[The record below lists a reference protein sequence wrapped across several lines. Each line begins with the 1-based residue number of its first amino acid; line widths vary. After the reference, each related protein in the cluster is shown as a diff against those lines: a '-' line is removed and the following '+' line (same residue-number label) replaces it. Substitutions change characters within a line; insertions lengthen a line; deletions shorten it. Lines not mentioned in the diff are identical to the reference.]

1 MTARDPPLVSAA
13 AHDRPR
19 VLAPDGRRV
28 LAIVQEVAREVH
40 GDALRTAGLE
50 LSHSLERD
58 FGFDS
63 LTRLELA
70 HRLEREFGRVIA
82 DDALALAETPAELLR
97 ALSSGLAAAPT
108 AAVRPDDVPATQVA
122 PAFVT
127 LPEALCSRARETP
140 DRPYLQLYVDAEH
153 VVPLAFAELD
163 RAARR
168 VAAYLLDL
176 RVARG
181 DNIGIMLPTSREF
194 FVAFFGVWYA
204 GCVPVPLYPPTRASQ
219 LEAYIRR
226 TARILS
232 NCRAP
237 LLIAPREARR
247 LDHLL
252 VGHGSVVRRLVT
264 VAELE
269 SREFTAA
276 PASLRDVDTALLQY
290 TSGSTGQPK
299 GVVLSHANI
308 LANLA
313 AMQEATQ
320 AQAGDRFVS
329 WLPLYHDM
337 GLIGAALGAL
347 VVGFPLVLMSPLQF
361 LARPVRWL
369 RALHRHRATLTAAP
383 NFAYELCL
391 KKIDDTELAGLDL
404 SSVRLMFNGA
414 EAVSAATLE
423 QFGARFAPYGLRSS
437 ALTPVYGLAESALG
451 VAFPPLGRGPRI
463 ESVQRAE
470 FLTTG
475 NAVRA
480 GNDATSP
487 LRFVSC
493 GQPLPRHDLRILDD
507 QGIALPER
515 HQGHIQFRGPS
526 ATAGYFESPHESA
539 ALIDG
544 AWRNTGDLGF
554 IAAGELFVTGRSKDI
569 IVRGGHNIHPQELE
583 EAVGQLDGVR
593 KGCVVA
599 FAAAAAGTEKLVV
612 LAETRA
618 ADPESRRAL
627 TRKINHLTV
636 DLLGLPADEI
646 VLAPPHTV
654 LKTSSGK
661 LRRAACREAF
671 ERGDLL
677 ALHRAEQ
684 SPARLALAWLR
695 GWSRD
700 VLRQTRETSWSVR
713 LVLVALATAPIAV
726 VALALARSEH
736 ARRRH
741 IARIARTALR
751 AAGLA
756 PQING
761 DLSQLARGTTVAV
774 VNHSS
779 YLDSIV
785 LTASL
790 PPEMVFVAKNELRTA
805 RFLGPLLRRLGT
817 VFVERFDVGAALA
830 GAESLQRKLQQ
841 GRSLI
846 VFPEGTFRRESG
858 LLPFHLGAF
867 AAAAAAG
874 AIVVPIAL
882 AGTRRV
888 LPDGA
893 RWPRR
898 GAIAVNVTRP
908 IQPTGADWRSAIA
921 LRDVARGAISAELAE
936 GDR

>member
-1 MTARDPPLVSAA
+1 
-13 AHDRPR
+13 
-19 VLAPDGRRV
+19 
-28 LAIVQEVAREVH
+28 
-40 GDALRTAGLE
+40 
-50 LSHSLERD
+50 
-58 FGFDS
+58 
-63 LTRLELA
+63 
-70 HRLEREFGRVIA
+70 
-82 DDALALAETPAELLR
+82 
-97 ALSSGLAAAPT
+97 
-108 AAVRPDDVPATQVA
+108 
-122 PAFVT
+122 
-127 LPEALCSRARETP
+127 
-140 DRPYLQLYVDAEH
+140 
-153 VVPLAFAELD
+153 
-163 RAARR
+163 
-168 VAAYLLDL
+168 
-176 RVARG
+176 
-181 DNIGIMLPTSREF
+181 
-194 FVAFFGVWYA
+194 
-204 GCVPVPLYPPTRASQ
+204 
-219 LEAYIRR
+219 
-226 TARILS
+226 
-232 NCRAP
+232 
-237 LLIAPREARR
+237 
-247 LDHLL
+247 
-252 VGHGSVVRRLVT
+252 
-264 VAELE
+264 
-269 SREFTAA
+269 
-276 PASLRDVDTALLQY
+276 
-290 TSGSTGQPK
+290 
-299 GVVLSHANI
+299 
-308 LANLA
+308 
-313 AMQEATQ
+313 
-320 AQAGDRFVS
+320 
-329 WLPLYHDM
+329 M

-369 RALHRHRATLTAAP
+369 QALHRHRATLTAAP

-391 KKIDDTELAGLDL
+391 TKIDDTELAGLDL

-463 ESVQRAE
+463 ELVQRAE

-507 QGIALPER
+507 QGIALSER